1 LDNEVKTKGNK
12 EVQAL
17 SKKTEA
23 PPSRKVE
30 KGKRVASNPNENKR
44 DFGMFTGTAT
54 SEGKLDVKKFID
66 TAMELPTIKKKYRGI
81 KLERTR

>member
-1 LDNEVKTKGNK
+1 
-12 EVQAL
+12 
-17 SKKTEA
+17 
-23 PPSRKVE
+23 
-30 KGKRVASNPNENKR
+30 
-44 DFGMFTGTAT
+44 MFTGTAT